1 MSENNSDMLH
11 GETLGI
17 KWSVS
22 RAVVESFSANGVDAV
37 AEIESAIYK
46 HTEEFNKIKRKSNDQ
61 QD

>member
-1 MSENNSDMLH
+1 MRENNSDTLN

-22 RAVVESFSANGVDAV
+22 RAVIESLSEDGVDAM
-37 AEIESAIYK
+37 AEIESAIHK
-46 HTEEFNKIKRKSNDQ
+46 HTEEFNKVKRESNDQ